1 MTTPPAGGAGG
12 TESAP
17 DAPPVCY
24 RHTDRETWIRCQR
37 CSRPIC
43 PDCMRSASVGFQCP
57 NCVKEGSRSTR
68 QARTPYGGQR
78 VSDPRITTYALIGLN
93 ALVWLAILATGGA
106 NSRLLDKL
114 ALLPASASRQYSDGS
129 VELVRGVS
137 DGAWWQLMTSAFTHV
152 EVLHIGFNMLAL
164 YFLGP
169 MLENVLGRWR
179 FLAVYL
185 VSGLAGSA
193 AVMLFADP
201 HSQTLGASGAIFG
214 LFGATLALSRQ
225 LNLDMRWVVVLIVLN
240 LVFTFAA
247 PQISWQGHI
256 GGLITGAAVGAAY
269 AYAPSQRKALV
280 QVGISVAVVVMLAAL
295 VCWRTAS
302 LLAWVG

>member
-1 MTTPPAGGAGG
+1 VTTPPAGGPGGAG
-12 TESAP
+12 SVP

-43 PDCMRSASVGFQCP
+43 PDCMRSAAVGFQCP
-57 NCVKEGSRSTR
+57 HCVKEGARSTR
-68 QARTPYGGQR
+68 QTRTPYGGQR
-78 VSDPRITTYALIGLN
+78 VSDPRITTYVLIGLN

-114 ALLPASASRQYSDGS
+114 ALLPESASRQYPDGS
-129 VELVRGVS
+129 IVLVRGVS

-169 MLENVLGRWR
+169 MLENVLGRAR

-185 VSGLAGSA
+185 VSALSGSA
-193 AVMLFADP
+193 AVMLFSDP

-214 LFGATLALSRQ
+214 LMGALAVMALKVRGQVQS
-225 LNLDMRWVVVLIVLN
+225 VLTWIALN
-240 LVFTFAA
+240 LVFTFTVSG
-247 PQISWQGHI
+247 ISWQGHI
-256 GGLITGAAVGAAY
+256 GGLIGGAVVGTAMV
-269 AYAPSQRKALV
+269 YAPRRSRSVVQWGVTGVVLV
-280 QVGISVAVVVMLAAL
+280 ISLVLVAAKTV
-295 VCWRTAS
+295 S
-302 LLAWVG
+302 LG